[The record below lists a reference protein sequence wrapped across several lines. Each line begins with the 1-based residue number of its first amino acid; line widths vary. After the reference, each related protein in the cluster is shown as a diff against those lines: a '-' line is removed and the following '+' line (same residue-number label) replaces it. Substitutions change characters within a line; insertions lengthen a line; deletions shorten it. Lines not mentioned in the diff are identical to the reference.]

1 MVACEVLE
9 ELVVEV
15 VAVGQD
21 DDRGVLHGRVLDELA
36 RVERHGQ
43 AFAGALRVPDDAD
56 APVAGLAGPAGLGTV
71 HQVDAAHVAELRRLR
86 AGRAGAQGLLD
97 RRVDRVVLMVA
108 GHLLDQHAVA
118 GVLEDDEGADEIE
131 EAAPVEDALDDD
143 LELAEPVVGQ
153 CRAVDGAP
161 GHEPFAVGGEGAD
174 AGMDAVG
181 DDQRLVEGE
190 EGGDLLFVGLKL
202 VEGGPDGGVL
212 GGRVLQFHDRQR
224 QAVDEEHDI
233 GAALVAVFDDGE
245 LVDRQPVV
253 VVRVVEIEDA
263 HQVAAQRA
271 VGAEVFHGHALDQHA
286 VDGMVVGGQGGA
298 VGAGQLAVGFVERGG
313 GHARVETGE
322 RVAQAAGQHDL
333 GVVVTFGGRFAGRDG
348 RAELHRVAQVRQP
361 GEGGFFDDG
370 FGEGGHGLP

>member
-1 MVACEVLE
+1 M
-9 ELVVEV
+9 
-15 VAVGQD
+15 
-21 DDRGVLHGRVLDELA
+21 
-36 RVERHGQ
+36 
-43 AFAGALRVPDDAD
+43 PDDAD
-56 APVAGLAGPAGLGTV
+56 APVAGLAGPAGLGAV
-71 HQVDAAHVAELRRLR
+71 HQVDAAHVAELRPFR

-108 GHLLDQHAVA
+108 GHLLDEHAVA

-131 EAAPVEDALDDD
+131 EAAPVEDPLDHD

-153 CRAVDGAP
+153 RRAVDGAP

-190 EGGDLLFVGLKL
+190 QGGDLPFVGLKL

-224 QAVDEEHDI
+224 QAVDEEHDV

-253 VVRVVEIEDA
+253 IVRVVEIQDA

-286 VDGMVVGGQGGA
+286 VDGVVVGGQGRA

-322 RVAQAAGQHDL
+322 RVAQATRQHDL
-333 GVVVTFGGRFAGRDG
+333 GVVLTFRGRFAGRDG
-348 RAELHRVAQVRQP
+348 RAELHLVAQARQP
-361 GEGGFFDDG
+361 GERGFFDDG
-370 FGEGGHGLP
+370 FGETPYLPSPSSMPTTPG